1 MIDKLNMQTPNYAEI
16 NIEKISGIFPN
27 CLTEFIDENGNI
39 KKAIDFDL
47 LKQELS
53 NNIVEGNKER
63 YRLEWP
69 GKKEALVAANNTL
82 NRTLRPKIEDSINF
96 DNTQNLYIEGDN
108 LDALKLLQDNYLN
121 KVKLIYIDPPYNTGK
136 DFVYKDN
143 FTVEKEELLED
154 SGLLDEYGN
163 KLLKNQDSNGRYH
176 SDWLSMIYTRLKVA
190 RNLLHKEGVI
200 YISIDDNE
208 VHNLRKICD
217 EVFGEKNFIR
227 NVIWEKKYSP
237 ANDSKVISD
246 THDHIL
252 VYAKNISEWTMK
264 LLPRTEEMN
273 KRYSNPDNDPR
284 GPWKPGGLSAKTYS
298 SKYDYPVV
306 TPSGKTVYPPTGS
319 CWQVSQEKLEML
331 ISDNKIYFGKEGDA
345 KPQIKQFLTDVQ
357 DGVVSK
363 SIWKY
368 DEVGHNQ
375 TSRKELTDLF
385 DGEFLFDNPKPTT
398 LIERIFDITT
408 FAENDIVLDFFSGSG
423 STAHA
428 VFKYNLKH
436 NLNLHFILIQIPD
449 RVTVNS
455 VAEQKGYKNI
465 CEIGKERIRRAG
477 TKILKENKDK
487 EGIENLDIGFRVFKV
502 DSSNMKDVYY
512 NPDEIRQDN
521 LFDMVSNIKEDRTVL
536 DLLFQVLLDSGVELT
551 LPIEEKQIVGK
562 KVYFVDGNVLAAC
575 FEDNLTEEFVT
586 ELAKCEDLL
595 KVVFRDSSF
604 GSDDSRINVEQIF
617 KQYSPDTQIR
627 VI

>member
-1 MIDKLNMQTPNYAEI
+1 MYP
-16 NIEKISGIFPN
+16 
-27 CLTEFIDENGNI
+27 
-39 KKAIDFDL
+39 
-47 LKQELS
+47 
-53 NNIVEGNKER
+53 R
-63 YRLEWP
+63 
-69 GKKEALVAANNTL
+69 
-82 NRTLRPKIEDSINF
+82 
-96 DNTQNLYIEGDN
+96 
-108 LDALKLLQDNYLN
+108 LKL
-121 KVKLIYIDPPYNTGK
+121 
-136 DFVYKDN
+136 
-143 FTVEKEELLED
+143 
-154 SGLLDEYGN
+154 
-163 KLLKNQDSNGRYH
+163 
-176 SDWLSMIYTRLKVA
+176 A
-190 RNLLHKEGVI
+190 RNLLKDDGVI
-200 YISIDDNE
+200 FISIDDNE
-208 VHNLRKICD
+208 VANLRLLCD
-217 EVFGEKNFIR
+217 EIFGEKNFIR

-273 KRYSNPDNDPR
+273 KRYSNPDNDSR
-284 GPWKPGGLSAKTYS
+284 GAWKPGGLSAKTYS

-331 ISDNKIYFGKEGDA
+331 ISDNKIYFGKKGDA
-345 KPQIKQFLTDVQ
+345 KPQIKQFLTDVR
-357 DGVVSK
+357 DGVVSR

-477 TKILKENKDK
+477 DKIIADSPNKDLS
-487 EGIENLDIGFRVFKV
+487 GLDIGFKVFK
-502 DSSNMKDVYY
+502 
-512 NPDEIRQDN
+512 I
-521 LFDMVSNIKEDRTVL
+521 L
-536 DLLFQVLLDSGVELT
+536 
-551 LPIEEKQIVGK
+551 
-562 KVYFVDGNVLAAC
+562 
-575 FEDNLTEEFVT
+575 
-586 ELAKCEDLL
+586 
-595 KVVFRDSSF
+595 
-604 GSDDSRINVEQIF
+604 
-617 KQYSPDTQIR
+617 
-627 VI
+627 